1 MGWAEPPQVTPSE
14 AEGPEPGVLLR
25 LQVCEPRNRG
35 AVGKQSPRDCVTWA
49 ALS

>member
-1 MGWAEPPQVTPSE
+1 MGEEPPQVPRVKQSG
-14 AEGPEPGVLLR
+14 AEPGVLLP
-25 LQVCEPRNRG
+25 LQVCEPRNQG